1 MASFFQPGFNDP
13 AIEGCER
20 SSRFEVLC
28 NSILPADRRFAQWHQ
43 VLDVTVGVT
52 AIVIPILLFLLYRVA
67 RPKHDAAAR
76 SKNARHARDVSRP
89 VSEHQGPAPSF
100 RATKTFRVLDDFT
113 DLPISG
119 DTQPYDLVVVP
130 LRSQAA
136 APPSAGGLAS
146 SASSLRSSRSVPAK
160 MSLARVDVDS
170 FSDED
175 LTSPRLEATAARLHE
190 AYMEQTLA
198 GFAVRCSSYTEA
210 AKVERLLE
218 ALHARKLPALLLCH
232 HDFVGLDALSF
243 FHASGLIME
252 NACILR
258 DGTRRDYFIA
268 RRLRDTMTRCTTER
282 EDRPEFFVAFLDQ
295 WDVRPHPSVVKRAVK
310 IAEHFGAV
318 IEHGPSD
325 AAMAASPVV
334 ASASRTIGGFEYLR
348 RAEIIQLQ
356 TVWTAETRRVWVPR
370 GHGKAAEASDVAS
383 LPLDDLS
390 TVIPGTAELLQAKA
404 LPPAL
409 RRLQDEV
416 AAFRAP
422 PRYLDALVDGDEA
435 MAAAAALFWD
445 TDRDGA
451 MLSSRGAF
459 PLGSEPRPEH
469 HDAVVETQVH
479 LAKLRMLHTIEGV
492 EEQALLASLKA
503 LAAHPSCDL
512 GVHDLV
518 KGLVSRDVRVFK
530 GLATGFRCAEG
541 EAHFWGVAKRRGD
554 GEASVDIFLS
564 QKAPQDAS
572 VVLHT
577 WLAHCGRPRVERFE
591 QELLLEQVVGLED
604 ASGCGLPTSL
614 RAAVD
619 RATVAELLVL
629 RQRLRS
635 SRAATA
641 HAPHALEEGLQRY
654 CRSNLIADTTKTFWT
669 NTCARK
675 VLDRSMTMRD
685 LIQLR
690 LEHHTRQG
698 ATELPALDDL
708 ERLYDMVD
716 EAVEKSLFY
725 GRRELMNVVIKA
737 LLDCYAPTAEQG
749 KAVDV
754 NADLFALLFFSV
766 LRRSAFEDVYLEAT
780 DRCPLFLSQP
790 DQAAVF
796 SELWILGSQCE
807 NYFGLPPRD
816 IGVVIYDR
824 YNRFLAGRPPMAVDR
839 QNNEI
844 MTMYSSTDTVPLPE
858 AAATAATI
866 EAAEEAQ
873 ARLTPHEWMQVWKKR
888 IAAASA
894 MSIFCLPAIVDVLLL
909 TLVGRGL
916 FMTAFMQPDH
926 VEAAGYALLT
936 SLLLTA
942 GVTGW
947 VGSTGNYYLPHYAY
961 DNMIYFH
968 VQRLSGG
975 FVLALL
981 ISIGGIIGFGLRE
994 SVGAGFVFAAYL
1006 LNVSTYLNLLG
1017 VMSTMH
1023 QNGSP
1028 LSSGRNTFLQ
1038 TMPLLFLSPI
1048 LSTFVNGHD
1057 LEIYLPVMYGFLFLS
1072 LYRYRRIC
1080 YEWSTWMQHVPIFSA
1095 PEIEKWYATKMD
1107 PEDSDD
1113 EKAGGPKKSK
1123 AAEDAQAA
1131 FTAAVLAF
1139 TRHGKEAKK
1148 TDQASDPLVV
1158 RVARG
1163 LPYVDWLFKKAGQ
1176 GGDVPPLF
1184 TTAWFTK
1191 LGDAIHQQRQ
1201 LSRGLKD
1208 HNVMILFRMA
1218 RYDLGQNLGLFLVA
1232 LLDRWIMMVMSAR
1245 RPYPSIYTDDRARY
1259 GFCFAIIYFCLG
1271 AMTLD
1276 TALYKYW
1283 GVRDKLSEEKLRD
1296 LEHAKR
1302 VAEEAERQRK
1312 AALGKAW
1319 VDIMGKLLV
1328 VFGFATLFMW
1338 LLVDS
1343 KETTIL
1349 YYCYIFGY
1357 TCALIFQFNRCFTT
1371 NVRVHVTII
1380 ICSALVGFVLG
1391 CLLHALPQTAKFLYT
1406 DVLCQNLAGALAA
1419 AGTSLFTWKD
1429 WTAAPVLAASRGSG
1443 GRDAYDE
1450 PTVTFQR
1457 NMMASL
1463 DEQAAPTLFK
1473 GDLPASFT
1481 QATVNFEDGTGL
1493 AKKMHEVL
1501 QLTVAEPN
1509 ETARDA
1515 PWSADLLETAL
1526 EMWTSGRLTAAV
1538 LSRQHFSDA
1547 GLEDCHSL
1555 SYSDRG
1561 VLHVAVCF
1569 TGETERR
1576 LPSWQPLLASVVC
1589 EALLYHVAAAELRLP
1604 TAQAVQ
1610 AEHML
1615 HGTTALSKRFE
1626 SELWPEH
1633 ASSLLRLARK
1643 TKMNLMEHLC
1653 LDVDVDAQWEAMPPS
1668 VREAILDRID
1678 GEPTVMSSE
1687 LVLWAAAHN
1696 VYLQTAD
1703 FHVALTLRLQ
1713 AACRDRLDQM
1723 ILLPS
1728 QDLVL
1733 AAQDAPA
1740 ELYPVVIRRG
1750 KNHRGLVQTIWRGFV
1765 RVPALVVKWIAII
1778 SGAGSNMER
1787 ELFYCLQNVRFRGP
1801 LLRVIL
1807 LVLKA
1812 CWLLKNLWVYWLIVY
1827 HRPTLVKLTRLAKKG
1842 ARRKIVKNTIVVELT
1857 RAFQTGFASAG
1868 DDNDEGMSLAVYNGQ
1883 LTEVPDKGVPLFTT
1897 KYDAKFRLVSRHD
1910 TGAGTATYHYD
1921 PASSARRP
1929 ETKEHVHKDYHS
1941 VGYYD
1946 KHGRIVRGTVTV
1958 DGVDFAFQYFYKSSP
1973 KGSAAMLHARFRLA
1987 GTGDSLSIYWGTPV
2001 DRNDMTWVPSK
2012 FIGLI
2017 VKKIAGRTYTTE
2029 YDYSHRRDPVIT
2041 TFLEEDDGRRTA
2053 LTHTPALFANEAVL
2067 LALPK
2072 DHAFDSDDLLVY
2084 HSPLQIRQMLRCAR
2098 NKRPSLLSRLN
2109 PLRWLG
2115 RWNVRVYKPVPTWRI
2130 RTELWG
2136 QWLKTNDLDAVTACW
2151 VDELVLREEP
2161 LLKAYWRARDSGRLE
2176 EALRVLD
2183 ANVDQIVSAIDIETD
2198 VSEVTLLSI
2207 KTADLYVMGLGKDA
2221 NPVTTRP
2228 QDCYS
2233 DTKDRISVIFNDIGC
2248 WPMAPGGVSNC
2259 RRDLVNGHSTI
2270 RNHVLAEC
2278 ANDYGVPRFQIEKNV
2293 QSLKLLP
2300 LWGLDGGTAHHG
2312 IIDDLLESEVDE
2324 KVDDTE
2330 VQRDIVETFIPL
2342 LTEFVRG
2349 ARTKRLARPHL
2360 VRLSNAM
2367 LSMAKY
2373 YEHKDYTKTWKAPE
2387 VEQAWIAAWL
2397 MPYDDDA
2404 NMAAPSEC
2412 FDVARPSMFD
2422 FRQSLNIYL
2431 AYFFI
2436 FAVGVPQS
2444 CPRVFQST
2452 HHGISSLFG
2461 MVLKYRR
2468 GVTFGI
2474 WDHAI
2479 LWRECCL
2486 NISPAQSELPVSV
2499 QSMLLAGIGLATRLA
2514 YFHTDVVMPC
2524 ASLFNPM
2531 WEAEIGTDGARLCS
2545 RNGFRRK
2552 IDPIVNG
2559 ISNMD
2564 AYNPVDK
2571 IRTETPTVVM
2581 LSNVQM
2587 IKGVKAAIQAA
2598 DIIINRFGF
2607 TDYKLVVYGA
2617 KDRQPAYALEM
2628 EKLIVDAKLANHVVL
2643 AGFGNSKEVLK
2654 DAWLFMNSSISEG
2667 LPLAIGEAALAGVPI
2682 VATEVGATA
2691 LVLTDPEKTDQR
2703 YGEVVPPNDPLA
2715 LARAQVSMLAMVGPW
2730 ARFTDQA
2737 ALPPAERA
2745 PVLPDEIAAADVEW
2759 LTRRFYA
2766 RADDRRKLGLLSR
2779 QVVLHSFHGSRY
2791 LREHEQ
2797 MYWIQWHLAQQR
2809 ADPALR
2815 ALPYTFGCMEPLR
2828 YAENDEVVAV
2838 LDDAVSER
2846 PPTIMLTPRRASR
2859 GDFDV

>member
-1 MASFFQPGFNDP
+1 MASFFPPGFDEQVV
-13 AIEGCER
+13 IGKDQ
-20 SSRFEVLC
+20 STLL
-28 NSILPADRRFAQWHQ
+28 NSILPASQRFAQWHQ
-43 VLDVTVGVT
+43 ILDVTVGAA
-52 AIVIPILLFLLYRVA
+52 AIVIPILLFLIYRVA
-67 RPKHDAAAR
+67 RPRHDAASQS
-76 SKNARHARDVSRP
+76 SKNSKHSRDVSRP
-89 VSEHQGPAPSF
+89 ESEHQRPTPSF

-130 LRSQAA
+130 LRSQG
-136 APPSAGGLAS
+136 PPPGGLVS

-160 MSLARVDVDS
+160 MSLARVDVDG
-170 FSDED
+170 FSIED
-175 LTSPRLEATAARLHE
+175 LTSPKLEETVSQLHE

-198 GFAVRCSSYTEA
+198 GFALRCSSQTTPD
-210 AKVERLLE
+210 KVEKLLE
-218 ALHARKLPALLLCH
+218 ALHTRKVPALLLCH
-232 HDFVGLDALSF
+232 HDFEGLDTLSF
-243 FHASGLIME
+243 FHASGLIIE

-258 DGTRRDYFIA
+258 TGQRRDYFIA
-268 RRLRDTMTRCTTER
+268 RRLRDTMARCNGER
-282 EDRPEFFVAFLDQ
+282 EERPEFFVAFLDQ

-318 IEHGPSD
+318 IEHGPSES
-325 AAMAASPVV
+325 AFGASPVV

-356 TVWTAETRRVWVPR
+356 SVWTTEARSVWVSR
-370 GHGKAAEASDVAS
+370 GSTSAVAPGAVS
-383 LPLDDLS
+383 HLPLDEVS
-390 TVIPGTAELLQAKA
+390 KVIPGATELMQAKA
-404 LPPAL
+404 LPQEL
-409 RRLQDEV
+409 SRIQNEV
-416 AAFRAP
+416 AAFREP
-422 PRYLDALVDGDEA
+422 PSYLDSPSFDRAGD
-435 MAAAAALFWD
+435 FWN
-445 TDRDGA
+445 TDRDGET
-451 MLSSRGAF
+451 LSARGAF
-459 PLGSEPRPEH
+459 PLGSEPHVEH
-469 HDAVVETQVH
+469 YEAVVDTQAH

-492 EEQALLASLKA
+492 EEQAMLVSLKA
-503 LAAHPSCDL
+503 LAEHESCDVR
-512 GVHDLV
+512 VHDLV
-518 KGLVSRDVRVFK
+518 RGLTSHDIRVFK

-541 EAHFWGVAKRRGD
+541 EAHFWGVSRVRD
-554 GEASVDIFLS
+554 EANADSVDIFLS
-564 QKAPQDAS
+564 QKSPQDAS

-577 WLAHCGRPRVERFE
+577 WLAHCGRPRIERLE
-591 QELLLEQVVGLED
+591 QELLLEQVIGLED

-614 RAAVD
+614 RSAVD
-619 RATVAELLVL
+619 RSTVAELLVL

-635 SRAATA
+635 SDDA
-641 HAPHALEEGLQRY
+641 HSLEVGIQRY
-654 CRSNLIADTTKTFWT
+654 CRSNLIEETTKNFWS

-675 VLDRSMTMRD
+675 VLDQSMSMRE
-685 LIQLR
+685 IIHLR
-690 LEHHTRQG
+690 LEHHTRRG
-698 ATELPALDDL
+698 ATELPALDDV
-708 ERLYDMVD
+708 ERLYDLVD
-716 EAVEKSLFY
+716 IAVEKSLFY
-725 GRRELMNVVIKA
+725 GRREVMNVLIKA
-737 LLDCYAPTAEQG
+737 LLGCYEPNLEQG
-749 KAVDV
+749 KPVDV
-754 NADLFALLFFSV
+754 NADLFALIFFSV
-766 LRRSAFEDVYLEAT
+766 LRRSAFEDVYLEST

-807 NYFGLPPRD
+807 SYFGLPPRD

-824 YNRFLAGRPPMAVDR
+824 YNKFLSGRPPMAIDR

-844 MTMYSSTDTVPLPE
+844 MTMYSSTDAAPSPEAQE
-858 AAATAATI
+858 AAAI

-873 ARLTPHEWMQVWKKR
+873 ARLTPHEWVQVWKKR

-894 MSIFCLPAIVDVLLL
+894 MSIFCLPAVVDVLLL
-909 TLVGRGL
+909 TFLGRGL
-916 FMTAFMQPDH
+916 FMTAFMETDH
-926 VEAAGYALLT
+926 VVAAGYALLT
-936 SLLLTA
+936 ALLLTA
-942 GVTGW
+942 GITGW
-947 VGSTGNYYLPHYAY
+947 VGSTGNFYLPHYAY

-975 FVLALL
+975 FILALL
-981 ISIGGIIGFGLRE
+981 ISVFGIIGFGLRM
-994 SVGAGFVFAAYL
+994 SVSSGFVFAAYL
-1006 LNVSTYLNLLG
+1006 INVSTYLNLLG
-1017 VMSTMH
+1017 IMSTMH
-1023 QNGSP
+1023 QNASP
-1028 LSSGRNTFLQ
+1028 LSSGRNAFLQ
-1038 TMPLLFLSPI
+1038 SMPILFISPI

-1057 LEIYLPVMYGFLFLS
+1057 LEIYLPVMYGFLFFT

-1080 YEWSTWMQHVPIFSA
+1080 FEWSTWMTHVPIFSA
-1095 PEIEKWYATKMD
+1095 PEIEKWYASKTQ
-1107 PEDSDD
+1107 PGESDD
-1113 EKAGGPKKSK
+1113 EKGGPKKASSAEEAQQAFAGAV
-1123 AAEDAQAA
+1123 AAY
-1131 FTAAVLAF
+1131 
-1139 TRHGKEAKK
+1139 TRRGKESKDKEA
-1148 TDQASDPLVV
+1148 DISNDPLVV
-1158 RVARG
+1158 RVAKG

-1176 GGDVPPLF
+1176 GGDIPPLF

-1232 LLDRWIMMVMSAR
+1232 LLDRWIMMAMSAR
-1245 RPYPSIYTDDRARY
+1245 DPYPNIYTDDRARY
-1259 GFCFAIIYFCLG
+1259 AFCFAIIYFCLG

-1283 GVRDKLSEEKLRD
+1283 GVRDKLSEEKLRHLD
-1296 LEHAKR
+1296 QAKR
-1302 VAEEAERQRK
+1302 VADEAEKERK
-1312 AALGKAW
+1312 ASLGKAW
-1319 VDIMGKLLV
+1319 IDIMGKLLV
-1328 VFGFATLFMW
+1328 VFGAATIFLWLF
-1338 LLVDS
+1338 VDS

-1371 NVRVHVTII
+1371 NVRIHVTII
-1380 ICSALVGFVLG
+1380 ICSALVGFLLG
-1391 CLLHALPQTAKFLYT
+1391 CLLHALPQTAGFLYT
-1406 DVLCQNLAGALAA
+1406 DVICQNLAGFLAA
-1419 AGTSLFTWKD
+1419 SGTTLFTWKD
-1429 WTAAPVLAASRGSG
+1429 WTAAPVLAASRSN
-1443 GRDAYDE
+1443 RFDE
-1450 PTVTFQR
+1450 PSVTVQR
-1457 NMMASL
+1457 KLMASL
-1463 DEQAAPTLFK
+1463 NEQAPLFK

-1481 QATVNFEDGTGL
+1481 QATVDYDDGTGL
-1493 AKKMHEVL
+1493 AKKITEALHFSL
-1501 QLTVAEPN
+1501 AEPN
-1509 ETARDA
+1509 DTAREA
-1515 PWSADLLETAL
+1515 QWSENLLATAL
-1526 EMWTSGRLTAAV
+1526 EMWTSGRMTAAV
-1538 LSRQHFSDA
+1538 LSRQHFADA
-1547 GLEDCHSL
+1547 GLHDFNSL
-1555 SYSDRG
+1555 SYNDKG

-1569 TGETERR
+1569 VGETERR
-1576 LPSWQPLLASVVC
+1576 LLSWQPLLANVVC
-1589 EALLYHVAAAELRLP
+1589 EALLYHVAASELQLS

-1615 HGTTALSKRFE
+1615 HGTTDISKRFE
-1626 SELWPEH
+1626 SDLWPED
-1633 ASSLLRLARK
+1633 ATALSLLSRK
-1643 TKMNLMEHLC
+1643 TKMDLMKHLC
-1653 LDVDVDAQWEAMPPS
+1653 LDVDVDSQWENMPPA
-1668 VREAILDRID
+1668 VREGILDRID
-1678 GEPTVMSSE
+1678 GEPIVMSTE
-1687 LVLWAAAHN
+1687 FTTWAAANN
-1696 VYLQTAD
+1696 VDLQTVD
-1703 FHVALTLRLQ
+1703 FHVDLNLKVQDR
-1713 AACRDRLDQM
+1713 CRDRLDHM
-1723 ILLPS
+1723 ILLPA
-1728 QDLVL
+1728 QDLSL
-1733 AAQDAPA
+1733 AESPA
-1740 ELYPVVIRRG
+1740 ELFPVVIRRG
-1750 KNHRGLVQTIWRGFV
+1750 KNHRSTLQSIWRGFV
-1765 RVPALVVKWIAII
+1765 HVPSLIVKWIAII

-1787 ELFYCLQNVRFRGP
+1787 ELFYCLQNVRFRGF

-1807 LVLKA
+1807 LILKA
-1812 CWLLKNLWVYWLIVY
+1812 CWLLKNLWVYWLIIY

-1842 ARRKIVKNTIVVELT
+1842 ARRKIHKNTIVVELT
-1857 RAFQTGFASAG
+1857 RACITGFASVG
-1868 DDNDEGMSLAVYNGQ
+1868 EDDGMSLAVYTGQ
-1883 LTEVPDKGVPLFTT
+1883 QTEIPEKGEPLFTT
-1897 KYDAKFRLVSRHD
+1897 KYDSKYRLVSRQD

-1921 PASSARRP
+1921 SSSRSRRP
-1929 ETKEHVHKDYHS
+1929 ETKEHIHRDFHS

-1958 DGVDFAFQYFYKSSP
+1958 DNVDFAFQYIYKSGP
-1973 KGSAAMLHARFRLA
+1973 KSAMLHAKFRLA
-1987 GTGDSLSIYWGTPV
+1987 GTGDSLAIYWGKPV
-2001 DRNDMTWVPSK
+2001 DREDFTWVPSK

-2017 VKKIAGRTYTTE
+2017 VKEINGRTYTTE

-2041 TFLEEDDGRRTA
+2041 TFLEEEDGRRTA
-2053 LTHTPALFANEAVL
+2053 LTHTPELFAKESVL

-2084 HSPLQIRQMLRCAR
+2084 HSPLQIRQMVRCSK
-2098 NKRPSLLSRLN
+2098 NKIPSLLSRLN
-2109 PLRWLG
+2109 PLSWIG
-2115 RWNVRVYKPVPTWRI
+2115 QWNVRVYQPIPTWRI

-2136 QWLKTNDLDAVTACW
+2136 KWLKTNDLDAVTACW

-2161 LLKAYWRARDSGRLE
+2161 LLKEYWRARDSGRLE
-2176 EALRVLD
+2176 DALHVLD
-2183 ANVDQIVSAIDIETD
+2183 ANVEQIVSAIDIETD

-2228 QDCYS
+2228 QDCYN

-2300 LWGLDGGTAHHG
+2300 LWGLDGGTANHG

-2342 LTEFVRG
+2342 LTEFVKG
-2349 ARTKRLARPHL
+2349 ARTKRLSRPHL

-2397 MPYDDDA
+2397 MPYDDP
-2404 NMAAPSEC
+2404 NIAAPSEC
-2412 FDVARPSMFD
+2412 FDISRPSMFD

-2531 WEAEIGTDGARLCS
+2531 WEAEIGTDGSRLCS

-2628 EKLIVDAKLANHVVL
+2628 EKLIVDAKLANHVTL

-2730 ARFTDQA
+2730 AKFTDQA
-2737 ALPPAERA
+2737 SLPEAEKE
-2745 PVLPDEIAAADVEW
+2745 PVLPDEIASADVEW

-2766 RADDRRKLGLLSR
+2766 RAEDRRKLGLLSR

-2809 ADPALR
+2809 EDPALR

-2828 YAENDEVVAV
+2828 YTENDEVDAFEEV
-2838 LDDAVSER
+2838 LTEK
-2846 PPTIMLTPRRASR
+2846 PHTIMLTPRRASR
-2859 GDFDV
+2859 GEYGAV

>member
-1 MASFFQPGFNDP
+1 MASFQQPGFNGPVVNDS
-13 AIEGCER
+13 AVNDFTECVAR
-20 SSRFEVLC
+20 SRFEVLC
-28 NSILPADRRFAQWHQ
+28 NGILPTERRFAKWYQI
-43 VLDVTVGVT
+43 LDLAIGAT

-67 RPKHDAAAR
+67 RPRHDASSPS
-76 SKNARHARDVSRP
+76 SKAE
-89 VSEHQGPAPSF
+89 SEHEGPTPSF
-100 RATKTFRVLDDFT
+100 RHTKTFRVLDDFT
-113 DLPISG
+113 DLPIAG
-119 DTQPYDLVVVP
+119 DAQPYDLVVVP
-130 LRSQAA
+130 LRSQA
-136 APPSAGGLAS
+136 PPPGGLIS
-146 SASSLRSSRSVPAK
+146 SNSSLRSSRSVPAK
-160 MSLARVDVDS
+160 MSLARIDMDA
-170 FSDED
+170 FGAED
-175 LTSPRLEATAARLHE
+175 LTTPKLEETVSHLHE
-190 AYMEQTLA
+190 AYMDQTLA
-198 GFAVRCSSYTEA
+198 GFALRCSSKTQPEG
-210 AKVERLLE
+210 VEKLLE
-218 ALHARKLPALLLCH
+218 ALHTRKVPALLLCH
-232 HDFVGLDALSF
+232 HDFEGLDRLSF
-243 FHASGLIME
+243 FHASGIIIE

-258 DGTRRDYFIA
+258 NGGRRDYFIA
-268 RRLRDTMTRCTTER
+268 RRLRETMARCNGER
-282 EDRPEFFVAFLDQ
+282 EERPEFFVAFLDQ

-318 IEHGPSD
+318 IEHGPSES
-325 AAMAASPVV
+325 AFGASPVA

-356 TVWTAETRRVWVPR
+356 SAWTTEARRVWVPR
-370 GHGKAAEASDVAS
+370 GAPAVAPDVAC
-383 LPLDDLS
+383 LPLDDVNK
-390 TVIPGTAELLQAKA
+390 VIPGAVELLQAKD
-404 LPPAL
+404 LPYEL
-409 RRLQDEV
+409 KRIQNEV
-416 AAFRAP
+416 AGFREP
-422 PRYLDALVDGDEA
+422 PSYLESLADAGD
-435 MAAAAALFWD
+435 FWNA
-445 TDRDGA
+445 DRDGEA
-451 MLSSRGAF
+451 LSARGAF
-459 PLGSEPRPEH
+459 PLGAEPHIEH
-469 HDAVVETQVH
+469 YDAVVDTQAH
-479 LAKLRMLHTIEGV
+479 LGRLRMLHTVEGV
-492 EEQALLASLKA
+492 EEQALLVSLKA
-503 LAAHPSCDL
+503 FADHPSCDL
-512 GVHDLV
+512 RVHDLV
-518 KGLVSRDVRVFK
+518 KGLISHDIRIFK

-541 EAHFWGVAKRRGD
+541 EAHFWGVTKVRD
-554 GEASVDIFLS
+554 EANSDSVDIFLS
-564 QKAPQDAS
+564 QKAPNDAS

-577 WLAHCGRPRVERFE
+577 WLAHCARPRVDCFE
-591 QELLLEQVVGLED
+591 QEQLFEQVNGIED
-604 ASGCGLPTSL
+604 PSGCGLPTSL
-614 RAAVD
+614 RSAID
-619 RATVAELLVL
+619 RSTVAELLVL

-635 SRAATA
+635 SADV
-641 HAPHALEEGLQRY
+641 HPLEDGIQRY
-654 CRSNLIADTTKTFWT
+654 CRSNLIEDTTKNFWT

-675 VLDRSMTMRD
+675 VLDQSMSMRD
-685 LIQLR
+685 IIQLR
-690 LEHHTRQG
+690 LEYHTRQG
-698 ATELPALDDL
+698 ATNLPALDDVT
-708 ERLYDMVD
+708 RLHDLVD
-716 EAVEKSLFY
+716 QAVEKSLFY
-725 GRRELMNVVIKA
+725 GRREVMNVLTKA
-737 LLDCYAPTAEQG
+737 LLDCYEPSLEQG
-749 KAVDV
+749 RPVDV
-754 NADLFALLFFSV
+754 NTDLFALIFFSV
-766 LRRSAFEDVYLEAT
+766 LRRSAFEDVYLEST

-807 NYFGLPPRD
+807 SYFGLPPRD

-824 YNRFLAGRPPMAVDR
+824 YNKFLSSRPPMAIDR

-844 MTMYSSTDTVPLPE
+844 MTMYSSTDAAPSTEAQE
-858 AAATAATI
+858 AAAI
-866 EAAEEAQ
+866 EAAEEAA
-873 ARLTPHEWMQVWKKR
+873 ARLTPHEWVQVWKKR

-894 MSIFCLPAIVDVLLL
+894 MSIFCLPAIIDVLLL
-909 TLVGRGL
+909 TMVGRGL
-916 FMTAFMQPDH
+916 FMTAFMSTEY

-975 FVLALL
+975 FVIALL
-981 ISIGGIIGFGLRE
+981 ISIFGIIGFGLRQ

-1006 LNVSTYLNLLG
+1006 INISTYLNLLG
-1017 VMSTMH
+1017 IMSTMH
-1023 QNGSP
+1023 QNASP
-1028 LSSGRNTFLQ
+1028 LSSGRNVFLQ
-1038 TMPLLFLSPI
+1038 TMPILFISPI

-1057 LEIYLPVMYGFLFLS
+1057 LEIYLPVMYGFLFFTLF
-1072 LYRYRRIC
+1072 RYRRIC
-1080 YEWSTWMQHVPIFSA
+1080 YEWSTWMTNVPIFSA
-1095 PEIEKWYATKMD
+1095 PEIDQWYAAKMD
-1107 PEDSDD
+1107 PDDSDD
-1113 EKAGGPKKSK
+1113 EKGSGSKKSK
-1123 AAEDAQAA
+1123 AAEDAQKA
-1131 FTAAVLAF
+1131 FAGAVATY
-1139 TRHGKEAKK
+1139 TRRGKDSKGKES
-1148 TDQASDPLVV
+1148 DFSNDPLVV
-1158 RVARG
+1158 RVSKG
-1163 LPYVDWLFKKAGQ
+1163 LPYIDWLFKKAGV
-1176 GGDVPPLF
+1176 GGDIPELF

-1232 LLDRWIMMVMSAR
+1232 LLDRWIMMAMSAR
-1245 RPYPSIYTDDRARY
+1245 SPYPNIYTDDRARY

-1296 LEHAKR
+1296 LDQAKR

-1312 AALGKAW
+1312 ESLGKAW
-1319 VDIMGKLLV
+1319 IDIMGKLLV
-1328 VFGFATLFMW
+1328 VFGMATIFLW
-1338 LLVDS
+1338 LMVDS
-1343 KETTIL
+1343 YKTTIL

-1371 NVRVHVTII
+1371 NVRIHVTII
-1380 ICSALVGFVLG
+1380 ICSALIGFVLG
-1391 CLLHALPQTAKFLYT
+1391 CILHAIPQTSGFLYT
-1406 DVLCQNLAGALAA
+1406 DVLCQNLAAGLAA
-1419 AGTSLFTWKD
+1419 IGTTLFTLKD
-1429 WTAAPVLAASRGSG
+1429 WTAAPVLAASRGTSS
-1443 GRDAYDE
+1443 YDE
-1450 PTVTFQR
+1450 PSVTVQR
-1457 NMMASL
+1457 RLMANIN
-1463 DEQAAPTLFK
+1463 EQAPLFK
-1473 GDLPASFT
+1473 GDLPQIFT
-1481 QATVNFEDGTGL
+1481 QATVDYEDGTGL
-1493 AKKMHEVL
+1493 AKKITETL
-1501 QLTVAEPN
+1501 QHSLAEPN
-1509 ETARDA
+1509 LISRESN
-1515 PWSADLLETAL
+1515 WSENLLETAL
-1526 EMWTSGRLTAAV
+1526 QLWSSGRLTAAV
-1538 LSRQHFSDA
+1538 LSRQHFTEA
-1547 GLEDCHSL
+1547 GLHDFTSL
-1555 SYSDRG
+1555 SFNEKG

-1569 TGETERR
+1569 VGETERR
-1576 LPSWQPLLASVVC
+1576 LPSWQPLLANVVC
-1589 EALLYHVAAAELRLP
+1589 EALLYHVTVSELKLS
-1604 TAQAVQ
+1604 TAQAIQ

-1615 HGTTALSKRFE
+1615 HGTTDLSKRFE
-1626 SELWPEH
+1626 SELWPEDVT
-1633 ASSLLRLARK
+1633 ALNLLSRK
-1643 TKMNLMEHLC
+1643 TQMDLMKHLC
-1653 LDVDVDAQWEAMPPS
+1653 LDVDVDSQWENLPPA

-1678 GEPTVMSSE
+1678 GEPTVMSTE
-1687 LVLWAAAHN
+1687 FIAWAAAAG
-1696 VYLQTAD
+1696 VDVQTAD
-1703 FHVALTLRLQ
+1703 FHVDLTIKVQDRCRGRLG
-1713 AACRDRLDQM
+1713 QM
-1723 ILLPS
+1723 ILMPTAD
-1728 QDLVL
+1728 QDGFTSS
-1733 AAQDAPA
+1733 PA
-1740 ELYPVVIRRG
+1740 ELYPVVIHRG
-1750 KNHRGLVQTIWRGFV
+1750 RNHRSFMQTLWRGFV
-1765 RVPALVVKWIAII
+1765 RVPSLIVKWIAII

-1787 ELFYCLQNVRFRGP
+1787 ELFYCLQNVRFRGF
-1801 LLRVIL
+1801 LLRIIL
-1807 LVLKA
+1807 LILKA
-1812 CWLLKNLWVYWLIVY
+1812 CWLLKNLWVYWLIIY
-1827 HRPTLVKLTRLAKKG
+1827 NRPTLVKLTRLAKKG
-1842 ARRKIVKNTIVVELT
+1842 ARRKIHNHTIVVELT
-1857 RAFQTGFASAG
+1857 RACITGFASV
-1868 DDNDEGMSLAVYNGQ
+1868 NEENNMSLAVYSGHQ
-1883 LTEVPDKGVPLFTT
+1883 TDIPEKGEPLFTT
-1897 KYDAKFRLVSRHD
+1897 HYDKKYRLISRHD
-1910 TGAGTATYHYD
+1910 TGAGIATYHYD
-1921 PASSARRP
+1921 PSSRSRRP
-1929 ETKEHVHKDYHS
+1929 VSKEHMHKDFHS

-1946 KHGRIVRGTVTV
+1946 KHGRIVRGTVTI
-1958 DGVDFAFQYFYKSSP
+1958 DDVDFAFQYFYKSSP
-1973 KGSAAMLHARFRLA
+1973 KGSSAMLHARFKLA
-1987 GTGDSLSIYWGTPV
+1987 GTGDSLAIYWGTPI
-2001 DRNDMTWVPSK
+2001 DREDFTWVPSK

-2017 VKKIAGRTYTTE
+2017 VKKIDGKTYTTE

-2041 TFLEEDDGRRTA
+2041 TFLEESNGTRTA
-2053 LTHTPALFANEAVL
+2053 LTHTPELFAQEAVL

-2072 DHAFDSDDLLVY
+2072 DHAFDSDDLVIY
-2084 HSPLQIRQMLRCAR
+2084 HSPLQIRQMVRR
-2098 NKRPSLLSRLN
+2098 SKNKIPSLLSRLN
-2109 PLRWLG
+2109 PLSWAG
-2115 RWNVRVYKPVPTWRI
+2115 QWNVRVYKPIPTWRI

-2136 QWLKTNDLDAVTACW
+2136 KWLKTNDLDAVTACW

-2161 LLKAYWRARDSGRLE
+2161 LLKEYWRARDSGRLE
-2176 EALRVLD
+2176 DALQVLD
-2183 ANVDQIVSAIDIETD
+2183 NNVDQIVSAIDIETD

-2228 QDCYS
+2228 QDCYN

-2300 LWGLDGGTAHHG
+2300 LWGLDGGTANHG

-2342 LTEFVRG
+2342 LTEFVKG
-2349 ARTKRLARPHL
+2349 ARTKRLSRPHL

-2397 MPYDDDA
+2397 MPYDDP
-2404 NMAAPSEC
+2404 NIAAPTEC
-2412 FDVARPSMFD
+2412 FDISRPSMFD

-2531 WEAEIGTDGARLCS
+2531 WEAEIGTDGSRLCS

-2628 EKLIVDAKLANHVVL
+2628 EKLIVDAKLTGKVVL

-2715 LARAQVSMLAMVGPW
+2715 LARAQISMLSMVGPW
-2730 ARFTDQA
+2730 AKFTEQDE
-2737 ALPPAERA
+2737 LPEAERD
-2745 PVLPDEIAAADVEW
+2745 PVLPDEIAASDVEW
-2759 LTRRFYA
+2759 LTARFYA
-2766 RADDRRKLGLLSR
+2766 RAQDRRKLGLLSR

-2797 MYWIQWHLAQQR
+2797 MYWIQWHLAQMR
-2809 ADPALR
+2809 ENPALR
-2815 ALPYTFGCMEPLR
+2815 ALPYRFGCMEPLR
-2828 YAENDEVVAV
+2828 YTENDGDATVAE
-2838 LDDAVSER
+2838 DATIHEK
-2846 PPTIMLTPRRASR
+2846 PQTIMLTPRRRASL
-2859 GDFDV
+2859 GEYSSV

>member
-1 MASFFQPGFNDP
+1 
-13 AIEGCER
+13 
-20 SSRFEVLC
+20 
-28 NSILPADRRFAQWHQ
+28 
-43 VLDVTVGVT
+43 
-52 AIVIPILLFLLYRVA
+52 
-67 RPKHDAAAR
+67 
-76 SKNARHARDVSRP
+76 
-89 VSEHQGPAPSF
+89 
-100 RATKTFRVLDDFT
+100 
-113 DLPISG
+113 
-119 DTQPYDLVVVP
+119 
-130 LRSQAA
+130 
-136 APPSAGGLAS
+136 
-146 SASSLRSSRSVPAK
+146 
-160 MSLARVDVDS
+160 
-170 FSDED
+170 
-175 LTSPRLEATAARLHE
+175 
-190 AYMEQTLA
+190 
-198 GFAVRCSSYTEA
+198 
-210 AKVERLLE
+210 
-218 ALHARKLPALLLCH
+218 
-232 HDFVGLDALSF
+232 
-243 FHASGLIME
+243 
-252 NACILR
+252 
-258 DGTRRDYFIA
+258 
-268 RRLRDTMTRCTTER
+268 
-282 EDRPEFFVAFLDQ
+282 
-295 WDVRPHPSVVKRAVK
+295 
-310 IAEHFGAV
+310 
-318 IEHGPSD
+318 
-325 AAMAASPVV
+325 
-334 ASASRTIGGFEYLR
+334 
-348 RAEIIQLQ
+348 
-356 TVWTAETRRVWVPR
+356 
-370 GHGKAAEASDVAS
+370 
-383 LPLDDLS
+383 
-390 TVIPGTAELLQAKA
+390 
-404 LPPAL
+404 
-409 RRLQDEV
+409 
-416 AAFRAP
+416 
-422 PRYLDALVDGDEA
+422 
-435 MAAAAALFWD
+435 
-445 TDRDGA
+445 
-451 MLSSRGAF
+451 
-459 PLGSEPRPEH
+459 
-469 HDAVVETQVH
+469 
-479 LAKLRMLHTIEGV
+479 
-492 EEQALLASLKA
+492 
-503 LAAHPSCDL
+503 
-512 GVHDLV
+512 
-518 KGLVSRDVRVFK
+518 
-530 GLATGFRCAEG
+530 
-541 EAHFWGVAKRRGD
+541 
-554 GEASVDIFLS
+554 
-564 QKAPQDAS
+564 
-572 VVLHT
+572 
-577 WLAHCGRPRVERFE
+577 
-591 QELLLEQVVGLED
+591 
-604 ASGCGLPTSL
+604 
-614 RAAVD
+614 
-619 RATVAELLVL
+619 
-629 RQRLRS
+629 
-635 SRAATA
+635 
-641 HAPHALEEGLQRY
+641 
-654 CRSNLIADTTKTFWT
+654 
-669 NTCARK
+669 
-675 VLDRSMTMRD
+675 
-685 LIQLR
+685 
-690 LEHHTRQG
+690 
-698 ATELPALDDL
+698 
-708 ERLYDMVD
+708 
-716 EAVEKSLFY
+716 
-725 GRRELMNVVIKA
+725 
-737 LLDCYAPTAEQG
+737 
-749 KAVDV
+749 
-754 NADLFALLFFSV
+754 
-766 LRRSAFEDVYLEAT
+766 
-780 DRCPLFLSQP
+780 
-790 DQAAVF
+790 
-796 SELWILGSQCE
+796 
-807 NYFGLPPRD
+807 
-816 IGVVIYDR
+816 
-824 YNRFLAGRPPMAVDR
+824 
-839 QNNEI
+839 
-844 MTMYSSTDTVPLPE
+844 
-858 AAATAATI
+858 
-866 EAAEEAQ
+866 
-873 ARLTPHEWMQVWKKR
+873 
-888 IAAASA
+888 
-894 MSIFCLPAIVDVLLL
+894 
-909 TLVGRGL
+909 
-916 FMTAFMQPDH
+916 
-926 VEAAGYALLT
+926 
-936 SLLLTA
+936 
-942 GVTGW
+942 
-947 VGSTGNYYLPHYAY
+947 
-961 DNMIYFH
+961 
-968 VQRLSGG
+968 
-975 FVLALL
+975 
-981 ISIGGIIGFGLRE
+981 
-994 SVGAGFVFAAYL
+994 
-1006 LNVSTYLNLLG
+1006 
-1017 VMSTMH
+1017 
-1023 QNGSP
+1023 
-1028 LSSGRNTFLQ
+1028 
-1038 TMPLLFLSPI
+1038 
-1048 LSTFVNGHD
+1048 
-1057 LEIYLPVMYGFLFLS
+1057 
-1072 LYRYRRIC
+1072 
-1080 YEWSTWMQHVPIFSA
+1080 
-1095 PEIEKWYATKMD
+1095 
-1107 PEDSDD
+1107 
-1113 EKAGGPKKSK
+1113 
-1123 AAEDAQAA
+1123 
-1131 FTAAVLAF
+1131 
-1139 TRHGKEAKK
+1139 
-1148 TDQASDPLVV
+1148 
-1158 RVARG
+1158 
-1163 LPYVDWLFKKAGQ
+1163 
-1176 GGDVPPLF
+1176 
-1184 TTAWFTK
+1184 
-1191 LGDAIHQQRQ
+1191 
-1201 LSRGLKD
+1201 
-1208 HNVMILFRMA
+1208 
-1218 RYDLGQNLGLFLVA
+1218 
-1232 LLDRWIMMVMSAR
+1232 
-1245 RPYPSIYTDDRARY
+1245 
-1259 GFCFAIIYFCLG
+1259 
-1271 AMTLD
+1271 MTLD

-1457 NMMASL
+1457 HMMASL

-1515 PWSADLLETAL
+1515 PCSADLLETAL

-1589 EALLYHVAAAELRLP
+1589 EALLYHVAATELRLP

-1610 AEHML
+1610 TEHML
-1615 HGTTALSKRFE
+1615 HGTTALSK
-1626 SELWPEH
+1626 
-1633 ASSLLRLARK
+1633 A
-1643 TKMNLMEHLC
+1643 
-1653 LDVDVDAQWEAMPPS
+1653 
-1668 VREAILDRID
+1668 
-1678 GEPTVMSSE
+1678 
-1687 LVLWAAAHN
+1687 
-1696 VYLQTAD
+1696 
-1703 FHVALTLRLQ
+1703 

-1765 RVPALVVKWIAII
+1765 RVPALVVK
-1778 SGAGSNMER
+1778 
-1787 ELFYCLQNVRFRGP
+1787 NVRFRGP

-1807 LVLKA
+1807 LILKA

-1868 DDNDEGMSLAVYNGQ
+1868 DDDDEGMSLAVYNGQ

-1897 KYDAKFRLVSRHD
+1897 KYDAKYRLVSRHD

-2233 DTKDRISVIFNDIGC
+2233 DTKDRISV
-2248 WPMAPGGVSNC
+2248 
-2259 RRDLVNGHSTI
+2259 
-2270 RNHVLAEC
+2270 
-2278 ANDYGVPRFQIEKNV
+2278 
-2293 QSLKLLP
+2293 
-2300 LWGLDGGTAHHG
+2300 
-2312 IIDDLLESEVDE
+2312 DE

-2349 ARTKRLARPHL
+2349 ARTKRLARSHL

-2412 FDVARPSMFD
+2412 FDIARPSMFD

-2797 MYWIQWHLAQQR
+2797 MYWIQCTSPSSAPTRPCAPCPTPLLHGAAAAMPRTTSRRRPRRHRLEA
-2809 ADPALR
+2809 PA
-2815 ALPYTFGCMEPLR
+2815 
-2828 YAENDEVVAV
+2828 
-2838 LDDAVSER
+2838 
-2846 PPTIMLTPRRASR
+2846 TIMLTPRARSGAT
-2859 GDFDV
+2859 